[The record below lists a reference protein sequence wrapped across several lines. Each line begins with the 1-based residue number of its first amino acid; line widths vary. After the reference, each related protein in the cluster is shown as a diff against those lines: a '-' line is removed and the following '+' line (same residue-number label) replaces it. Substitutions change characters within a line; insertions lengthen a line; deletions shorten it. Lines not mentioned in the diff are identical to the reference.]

1 MRYACV
7 VDGLG
12 LDLLPRAFVGHG
24 FAVALECWHGNVLA
38 ASRGLV
44 QKCAE
49 LTIGLLESPCLQNQ
63 AGKVAVS
70 GTFCGLRMFPV
81 FTMLSK
87 QQQLF
92 FSSGLVVWMSKKK
105 YRLESQACIH

>member
-1 MRYACV
+1 MRYGCI
-7 VDGLG
+7 VDKLS
-12 LDLLPRAFVGHG
+12 LDLLPRTFVGHG

-49 LTIGLLESPCLQNQ
+49 LTICLLEYPCLQNQ

-70 GTFCGLRMFPV
+70 VTSCGL
-81 FTMLSK
+81 
-87 QQQLF
+87 
-92 FSSGLVVWMSKKK
+92 
-105 YRLESQACIH
+105 

>member
-12 LDLLPRAFVGHG
+12 LDLLPRTVVGHG
-24 FAVALECWHGNVLA
+24 FAVTLECWHGNVLA

-49 LTIGLLESPCLQNQ
+49 LTICLLESPCLQNQ
-63 AGKVAVS
+63 SAEVTVS
-70 GTFCGLRMFPV
+70 GTSCGVWMFPV
-81 FTMLSK
+81 FTLLSK
-87 QQQLF
+87 QQQL
-92 FSSGLVVWMSKKK
+92 SSVPGLVVWMSKKK
-105 YRLESQACIH
+105 YRLESQDCIH